1 MKNVNKAK
9 EELIKVIEEVEALR
23 QYAAEVEMMG
33 NDYKQTEPIVQE
45 ICKYAESIV
54 ETVHEPLVVLDAN
67 LRVISAN
74 RSFYQTFKVTAE
86 ETERQLIYKL
96 GNHQWD
102 IPKLRE
108 LLEDI
113 LLRKA
118 TFGDFEVECHFPNIG
133 RRIMLLNACWLYRE
147 AANIQTI
154 LLAIED
160 ITERRRAK
168 KELRRDREHLEELV
182 KERTA
187 EIRTTNEQLQREITE
202 RQRAEE
208 RLKQSA
214 EEWRATF
221 DSITDLVSIHDKNF
235 KLVRVNK
242 AFGNS
247 LKMKPAE
254 LIGKPCYELV
264 HGTNEP
270 VSNCPHIKTLAT
282 KKPVTVGYFEPCLG
296 IHLEVTTSPIFN
308 EQGKVVGSVHVARDT
323 TERKRMEE
331 QLIIADRLAS
341 VGELAAGIAH
351 ELNNP
356 LTSVIGFSQLLLDG
370 NVASDVKEDLKL
382 IYSEAQR
389 ATEVMKNL
397 LTFAGKHTPAKQPV
411 NINSIIAKV
420 LKLRAYEQK
429 VNNIRAITRFA
440 SDLPEIMADHFQ
452 LQQVFLNIIINAEHF
467 MIEAHKKGT
476 LTIITET
483 TGNIIKA
490 YFTDDGPGVSRE
502 NLGHLFDP
510 FFTTKEVG
518 KGTGLGLSICHGI
531 VSEHGGRIYTESDLG
546 KGATFIVELPLVA
559 IDTGGTIKCRTLAL
573 T

>member
-1 MKNVNKAK
+1 MKTANKAK

-33 NDYKQTEPIVQE
+33 SDYKQTEPPVQE
-45 ICKYAESIV
+45 VCKYAESIV

-113 LLRKA
+113 LPKKA
-118 TFGDFEVECHFPNIG
+118 TFDNFEVECHFPNIG
-133 RRIMLLNACWLYRE
+133 RRIILLNACRLYRE
-147 AANIQTI
+147 ADNTQTI
-154 LLAIED
+154 LFAIED

-168 KELRRDREHLEELV
+168 KELRRYREHLEELV

-187 EIRTTNEQLQREITE
+187 EIRTTNEQLQWEITE

-235 KLVRVNK
+235 KFVRVNK

-270 VSNCPHIKTLAT
+270 IPNCPHIKTLAT

-296 IHLEVTTSPIFN
+296 IHLEVTTSPVFN
-308 EQGKVVGSVHVARDT
+308 EKGKVVGSVHVARDT

-356 LTSVIGFSQLLLDG
+356 LTSVIGFSQLLLDK
-370 NVASDVKEDLKL
+370 NVTDDVKEDLKVV
-382 IYSEAQR
+382 YSEAQR
-389 ATEVMKNL
+389 TAEVVKNL
-397 LTFAGKHTPAKQPV
+397 LIFARRHTPAKQPV
-411 NINSIIAKV
+411 NINSIIDKV
-420 LKLRAYEQK
+420 LKLRAYEQR
-429 VNNIRAITRFA
+429 VNNIRVITRFT
-440 SDLPEIMADHFQ
+440 SDLPEIMADYFQ

-467 MIEAHKKGT
+467 MIEAHGRGT
-476 LTIITET
+476 LTIKTEV

-490 YFTDDGPGVSRE
+490 SFADDGPGISRE

-531 VSEHGGRIYTESDLG
+531 VTEHGGRIYTESDLG